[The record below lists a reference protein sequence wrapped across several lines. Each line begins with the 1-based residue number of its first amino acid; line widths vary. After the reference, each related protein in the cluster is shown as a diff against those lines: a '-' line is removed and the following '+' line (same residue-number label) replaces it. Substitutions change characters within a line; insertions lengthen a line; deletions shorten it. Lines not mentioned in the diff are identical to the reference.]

1 MYIKSP
7 TESYNVNN
15 VIVTS
20 GIVIT
25 PSSSRVVVSFTEEN
39 MSSDQSSKVKYKN
52 GFSKIVRKTLGI
64 EQLS

>member
-1 MYIKSP
+1 MYLKSP
-7 TESYNVNN
+7 TESYYLNS
-15 VIVTS
+15 VIVNS

-25 PSSSRVVVSFTEEN
+25 PSSSCIVVNFTEEN
-39 MSSDQSSKVKYKN
+39 MSSDQSSQVKYKN